1 MNNERRTVLHVYLLI
16 AIYEVSPHLLHNFT
30 SLSFENLIEKMK
42 VIFTHPQKVNILNL
56 VEKYRDN
63 RCYIFSSLDEMQQFM
78 LE

>member
-1 MNNERRTVLHVYLLI
+1 MAELPSV
-16 AIYEVSPHLLHNFT
+16 
-30 SLSFENLIEKMK
+30 NLTEIEKMK